1 MKLGIY
7 HYYDLFY
14 PANSVVWSFKSY
26 FDHFGEPTL
35 SPKTLK
41 LVRGLRRRTYNFE
54 YNYRCIWLII
64 EMILVYISFFNVF
77 LLQIHQPFVLKRTYM
92 TSKGCVLMCIHN
104 GLNLTKIVSRC
115 SKIRKICFQTTKK
128 WTEYIKYV

>member
-14 PANSVVWSFKSY
+14 HANSVVCSLKSY

-41 LVRGLRRRTYNFE
+41 LVADFGGGRM
-54 YNYRCIWLII
+54 IWSTI
-64 EMILVYISFFNVF
+64 FA
-77 LLQIHQPFVLKRTYM
+77 
-92 TSKGCVLMCIHN
+92 
-104 GLNLTKIVSRC
+104 VSD
-115 SKIRKICFQTTKK
+115 
-128 WTEYIKYV
+128 